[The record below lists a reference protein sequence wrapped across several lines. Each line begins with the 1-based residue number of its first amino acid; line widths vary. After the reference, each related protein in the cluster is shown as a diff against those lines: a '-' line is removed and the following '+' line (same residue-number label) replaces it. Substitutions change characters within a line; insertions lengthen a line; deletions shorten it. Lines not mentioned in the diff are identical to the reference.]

1 MEAPSLLRPPAV
13 QMLAAVVTAPG
24 EARLEQRPRP
34 EPAPGELLIR
44 VQGCGI
50 CASSIPLWQGRAW
63 FTYPLRPGQPG
74 HEGWGIVEQAGSPAD
89 ERLVGARVAFISDRA
104 FAEYDVAPTELVVPL
119 PPELESRPFP
129 GEAFGC
135 VVNAFRRSDVRA
147 GQTVAIVG
155 MGFLGS
161 AFAQVA
167 RAAGAEI
174 VEVRRGTDWQPWSEC
189 CERVVEAAGTQAAL
203 DTASRLVRVG
213 GRLVIAGYHQDGLR
227 AVDMQS
233 WNWRGLEIVNAHE
246 RDPAVQVA
254 GMREAARLA
263 AEATL
268 DLEAL
273 VTHRFPLR
281 RLADANAA
289 ASSRPAG
296 FVKAWVEP

>member
-1 MEAPSLLRPPAV
+1 MEARSLLRPPAV
-13 QMLAAVVTAPG
+13 QMLAAVLAGPG

-34 EPAPGELLIR
+34 EPAAGELLIR
-44 VQGCGI
+44 VEGCGI
-50 CASSIPLWQGRAW
+50 CASSTPLWEGRPW
-63 FTYPLRPGQPG
+63 FTYPLRPGEPG

-89 ERLVGARVAFISDRA
+89 ETLVGARVAFISDRA
-104 FAEYDVAPTELVVPL
+104 FAEYDVAAAELVVAL
-119 PPELESRPFP
+119 PPELDGRPFP

-135 VVNAFRRSDVRA
+135 VVNAFRRADIRA

-155 MGFLGS
+155 LGFFGS
-161 AFAQVA
+161 AFAQLA
-167 RAAGAEI
+167 RATDAEI
-174 VEVRRGTDWQPWSEC
+174 VEVRRGTDWQPWTERC
-189 CERVVEAAGTQAAL
+189 DRVVEAAGTQAAL
-203 DTASRLVRVG
+203 DTASRLVRAG

-227 AVDMQS
+227 AVDLQS

-263 AEATL
+263 AEGTL
-268 DLEAL
+268 ELEAL

-281 RLADANAA
+281 QLADANAA
-289 ASSRPAG
+289 ASSRPSG